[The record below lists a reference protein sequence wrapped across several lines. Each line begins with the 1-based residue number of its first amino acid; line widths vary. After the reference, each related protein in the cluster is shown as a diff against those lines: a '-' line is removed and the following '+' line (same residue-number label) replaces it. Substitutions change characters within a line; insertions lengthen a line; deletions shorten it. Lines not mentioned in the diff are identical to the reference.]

1 MIEVVYVYI
10 VTRVYKVSV
19 ACLKFHDNLNNNT
32 IYCLYQQFAM
42 IFPMKLRCYT
52 GPFKFT
58 VMKERLLSDSV
69 QTVYDQ
75 GQWLFITLKDVPRR
89 KSDTLLD

>member
-1 MIEVVYVYI
+1 MPPICYDINDEIEMLH
-10 VTRVYKVSV
+10 R
-19 ACLKFHDNLNNNT
+19 
-32 IYCLYQQFAM
+32 
-42 IFPMKLRCYT
+42 
-52 GPFKFT
+52 PFKCT

-75 GQWLFITLKDVPRR
+75 GQWMFITLKDVSRR